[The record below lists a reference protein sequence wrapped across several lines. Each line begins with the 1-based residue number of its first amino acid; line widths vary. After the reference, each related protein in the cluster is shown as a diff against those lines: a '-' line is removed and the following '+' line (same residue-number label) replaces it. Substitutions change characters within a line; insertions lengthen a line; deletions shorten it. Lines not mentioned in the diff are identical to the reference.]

1 LRTDIPQHLF
11 VGTVEGEPSC
21 ASPAD
26 IYEIWPKFLVM
37 VLLQGAQHFVIDGT
51 AFQINAG
58 AGDGARP
65 LVFMLNVARFA
76 RLHFVNDSDIPLRK
90 VMISAPHP
98 WMGWLMRTQGA
109 QPSVLRP
116 FLAEHLAQ
124 FSFPASGQIRRLA
137 GEIMSPPPSLE
148 GELRT
153 LHRNSRALDIMC
165 LACLALAE
173 ADEERRQP
181 LLASRRQSER
191 VREFVLANL
200 ERSLTIEEIAQEV
213 GASVSSVQRHFKEHF
228 QMTVFEFI
236 RKERLAQAC
245 AALERDGVTIAQ
257 AAYAAGYADPSNFAV
272 AFKRV
277 YGVPP
282 KYKRR

>member
-1 LRTDIPQHLF
+1 MRTEIPQHLF
-11 VGTVEGEPSC
+11 VGTVDGEPSC
-21 ASPAD
+21 ASPAE

-37 VLLQGAQHFVIDGT
+37 VLLHGAQHFVIDET
-51 AFQINAG
+51 SFRIDAG
-58 AGDGARP
+58 AGEKACP
-65 LVFMLNVARFA
+65 LVFMLNVARFS
-76 RLHFVNDSDIPLRK
+76 RLHFVNDSHIPLRK

-98 WMGWLMRTQGA
+98 WMEWLMRTQGA

-116 FLAEHLAQ
+116 FLAGHLAR
-124 FSFPASGQIRRLA
+124 FSFPASGQIRQLT
-137 GEIMSPPPSLE
+137 EQIITPPPSLE
-148 GELRT
+148 AELRT

-165 LACLALAE
+165 LSCLALAHD
-173 ADEERRQP
+173 DEERRRPQ
-181 LLASRRQSER
+181 LASRRQSER
-191 VREFVLANL
+191 VRDFVLAHL
-200 ERSLTIEEIAQEV
+200 DRSLTIEEIAQEV

-236 RKERLAQAC
+236 RKERLALAY

-272 AFKRV
+272 AFKKV

-282 KYKRR
+282 KYRRR